1 VALRYSLRN
10 KAFSLLELI
19 IAVAIL
25 SIGIIVVLQAFSF
38 SAHATGLS
46 GDIIRA
52 VFLAEDKIQELEFQ
66 ARQKNIKEESV
77 EDVNGRFNWGY
88 SINLDKELNLYKL
101 DLRIDWQ
108 RQRRKQSLEVDT
120 YLR

>member
-1 VALRYSLRN
+1 VALRYSLKN

>member
-1 VALRYSLRN
+1 MALRYSLKN

>member
-1 VALRYSLRN
+1 MALRYSLRN